1 MADTTYKI
9 PFNETPSS
17 IFGNFA
23 LPKYESDF
31 SQPHRHRFLDVKK
44 LTNSVVSGW
53 QAVVKTVNQ
62 GQAFFKQW
70 FTDDP
75 IPATAGL
82 IAAGL
87 TLGVVVIVGGAAIA
101 SVPGGI
107 SALRSLSLI
116 GKLKAGLLVALGG
129 SVIGGL
135 IRFAVRGV
143 QFLWNFNWN
152 ITDKGIREQQQGLIN
167 SMYGQLGEALGSS
180 VGTLLCGAA
189 PVELIKRSHL
199 VKVNPMLLAKIREV
213 TEFDPQND
221 QYGELYEEMMEN
233 LKALVNMGTRVAG
246 QIAFMES
253 YKNLRKWIKGASK
266 DLFLYAM
273 FPGLSKIIEKWGAE
287 GSQAWSFASAI
298 EDSIEKIE
306 NKNIQSFTEEFVQSF
321 MDSCTESTMIISYV
335 F

>member
-1 MADTTYKI
+1 MAGDRKDSKSG
-9 PFNETPSS
+9 SS
-17 IFGNFA
+17 
-23 LPKYESDF
+23 
-31 SQPHRHRFLDVKK
+31 
-44 LTNSVVSGW
+44 
-53 QAVVKTVNQ
+53 
-62 GQAFFKQW
+62 FFKQW

-87 TLGVVVIVGGAAIA
+87 TLGVVVIVGGAAVA

-143 QFLWNFNWN
+143 QFAWNFNWN
-152 ITDKGIREQQQGLIN
+152 ITDNQIRQQQQGLIN

-213 TEFDPQND
+213 TEFDPHNE

-233 LKALVNMGTRVAG
+233 LKALVNMGTRVAA
-246 QIAFMES
+246 QIAFIET
-253 YKNLRKWIKGASK
+253 YKNLRKWIKNGSK
-266 DLFLYAM
+266 DLFLGAL
-273 FPGLSKIIEKWGAE
+273 FPNLAKMIDRWGEE
-287 GSQAWSFASAI
+287 GSQAWSFASAV
-298 EDSIEKIE
+298 EESIEKIE
-306 NKNIQSFTEEFVQSF
+306 DKNLQAFTEEFVEGF